1 MSKAQP
7 IACVALLRGIN
18 VGKAKRIAMADL
30 REILSETLGF
40 TEVRTLLNSGNA
52 LFTATPSQL
61 SGAAAAIAAAIEQ
74 RCGFSVAVIVVS
86 ASELREVI
94 AQNPL
99 LARQPDPSQLMVAFL
114 ASAQTHAK
122 LQALCQQDWG
132 KEAFALGKRAAYLHC
147 ASGVIDSPLAKAF
160 ARATGE
166 AATSR
171 NWHTVLKLQA
181 LLAGQAE

>member
-1 MSKAQP
+1 MSKTQA

-30 REILSETLGF
+30 REILSDTLGF

-52 LFTATPSQL
+52 LFKATPSQL

-74 RCGFSVAVIVVS
+74 HCGFSVAVIVVS

-94 AQNPL
+94 AQNSL
-99 LARQPDPSQLMVAFL
+99 LQRQADPSQLLVAFL
-114 ASAQTHAK
+114 ASEQTHAK
-122 LQALCQQDWG
+122 AQALCQQDWG
-132 KEAFALGKRAAYLHC
+132 EEAFALGERAAYLHC
-147 ASGVIDSPLAKAF
+147 ASGVIDSKLAKAF

-181 LLAGQAE
+181 MLEGQAD